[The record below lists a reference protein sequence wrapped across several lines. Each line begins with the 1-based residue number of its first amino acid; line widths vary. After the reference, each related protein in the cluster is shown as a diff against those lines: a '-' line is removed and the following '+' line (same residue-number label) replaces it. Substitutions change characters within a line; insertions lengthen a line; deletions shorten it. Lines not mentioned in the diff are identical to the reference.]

1 MKKVENCS
9 QPFFV
14 YFKPYKIK
22 MAHKLNRKIYLGYK
36 YKNYDKKNINGI
48 FCGNSLLR
56 CGRILLLFEE
66 KHRKY
71 TFCGG

>member
-22 MAHKLNRKIYLGYK
+22 MAHKLNRKIYLVYK
-36 YKNYDKKNINGI
+36 YKK
-48 FCGNSLLR
+48 L
-56 CGRILLLFEE
+56 
-66 KHRKY
+66 
-71 TFCGG
+71 